1 MLFNRITIQ
10 PKKGKFIVNA
20 DKLVVGLTGMPGSGK
35 SLVVD
40 TARDLGY
47 KIVTMGDVVREQTR
61 LRGLE
66 PTPQNVGKV
75 MLELR
80 AEGGNFAI
88 AKKCIPKIEE
98 QASDK
103 VLVDGLRSQFEA
115 DIFKEHFQKFT
126 VVAVHASP
134 QIRFQRLSRRGRSD
148 DPKMWSVFHER
159 DMREL
164 GVGLGTVISL
174 SEKILVNDNS
184 IEGFKVQVKENFAR
198 LEKKWLK

>member
-1 MLFNRITIQ
+1 
-10 PKKGKFIVNA
+10 VNT

-35 SLVVD
+35 SLVVE
-40 TARDLGY
+40 TARELGY
-47 KIVTMGDVVREQTR
+47 DIIAMGDVVREQTR

-80 AEGGNFAI
+80 AEGGNYVI

-98 QASDK
+98 QASRK

-115 DIFKEHFQKFT
+115 DILKEHFQKFT

-134 QIRFQRLSRRGRSD
+134 QNRFQRLSRRGRSD
-148 DPKMWSVFHER
+148 DPKSWEVFQER

-164 GVGLGTVISL
+164 GVGLGTVIAL
-174 SEKILVNDNS
+174 SEKILVNDSS
-184 IEGFKVQVKENFAR
+184 IEGFKIQVNDNFER
-198 LEKKWLK
+198 IEKKWLK

>member
-1 MLFNRITIQ
+1 MN
-10 PKKGKFIVNA
+10 V
-20 DKLVVGLTGMPGSGK
+20 DKLVVGLTGMPGAGK

-47 KIVTMGDVVREQTR
+47 AIVTMGDVVREQTR
-61 LRGLE
+61 QRGLE
-66 PTPQNVGKV
+66 LTPQNVGKV

-98 QASDK
+98 QASHK
-103 VLVDGLRSQFEA
+103 ILVDGLRSQFEA

-134 QIRFQRLSRRGRSD
+134 EIRFQRLSRRGRSD
-148 DPKMWSVFHER
+148 DAKTWEIFHER

-164 GVGLGTVISL
+164 GVGLGIVIAL
-174 SEKILVNDNS
+174 SEKILVNDNN
-184 IEGFKVQVKENFAR
+184 IEGFKVQVQENFAR

>member
-1 MLFNRITIQ
+1 MNVD
-10 PKKGKFIVNA
+10 KFVI
-20 DKLVVGLTGMPGSGK
+20 GLTGMPGAGK
-35 SLVVD
+35 SIVVD
-40 TARDLGY
+40 TARHLGY
-47 KIVTMGDVVREQTR
+47 GIVTMGDVVREQTHQ
-61 LRGLE
+61 RGLE

-80 AEGGNFAI
+80 AEGGNYAI
-88 AKKCIPKIEE
+88 AKKCIPKIEQ
-98 QASDK
+98 QASHK

-148 DPKMWSVFHER
+148 DPKMWEVFHER

-164 GVGLGTVISL
+164 SVGLGTVIAL
-174 SEKILVNDNS
+174 SEKIIVNDNS
-184 IEGFKVQVKENFAR
+184 IEEFKVQVKENFAR
-198 LEKKWLK
+198 MENKWLK

>member
-1 MLFNRITIQ
+1 
-10 PKKGKFIVNA
+10 VNA
-20 DKLVVGLTGMPGSGK
+20 DKLVVGLTGMPGAGK

-47 KIVTMGDVVREQTR
+47 DIVTMGDVVREQTR
-61 LRGLE
+61 QRGLE
-66 PTPQNVGKV
+66 LTPQNVGKV

-80 AEGGNFAI
+80 AEGGNFVI

-98 QASDK
+98 QKSRK

-115 DIFKEHFQKFT
+115 DIFKERFQRFT

-148 DPKMWSVFHER
+148 DPKMWELFHER

-164 GVGLGTVISL
+164 GVGLGTVIAL

-198 LEKKWLK
+198 LEKKWLM

>member
-1 MLFNRITIQ
+1 MN
-10 PKKGKFIVNA
+10 V
-20 DKLVVGLTGMPGSGK
+20 DKLVVGLTGMPGAGK
-35 SLVVD
+35 SLVVGI
-40 TARDLGY
+40 ARDLGY
-47 KIVTMGDVVREQTR
+47 DIVAMGDVVREQTR

-80 AEGGNFAI
+80 AEGGNFVI

-98 QASDK
+98 QASRK

-148 DPKMWSVFHER
+148 DPKIWEVFHER

-164 GVGLGTVISL
+164 SVGLGTVIAL

-184 IEGFKVQVKENFAR
+184 IDGFRVQVKENFVR
-198 LEKKWLK
+198 WEKKWLM

>member
-1 MLFNRITIQ
+1 
-10 PKKGKFIVNA
+10 VNA

-47 KIVTMGDVVREQTR
+47 AIVTMGDLVREQTR

-80 AEGGNFAI
+80 VEDGNFVI

-98 QASDK
+98 QTHHK

-126 VVAVHASP
+126 VVAVHAPP
-134 QIRFQRLSRRGRSD
+134 QIRFHRLSRRGRSD
-148 DPKMWSVFHER
+148 DPKMWEVFHER

-164 GVGLGTVISL
+164 GVGLGTVIAL

-184 IEGFKVQVKENFAR
+184 IEGFKFQVKENFAR